1 MAWLVSERA
10 SGRAWRA
17 GDSDL
22 AWEIGG
28 YDMVRFELHVLDEE
42 IVGTPDGRPGS
53 TPAAK
58 PRPAS

>member
-10 SGRAWRA
+10 SGRTWRA

-28 YDMVRFELHVLDEE
+28 YDLARFDLHVLDEE
-42 IVGTPDGRPGS
+42 VVGTPDGAPD
-53 TPAAK
+53 PVQAD
-58 PRPAS
+58 